1 MYRIGIDVG
10 GTFTDLVA
18 VDDFG
23 RTTLAKVASTPSDP
37 SAGALDGLKLL
48 ADTLGVE
55 LARLLAQTQRIV
67 HGTTVATNALLERKG
82 AKVGLLT
89 TEGHRDVI
97 EMREGLKDDRY
108 NLRLPPPEQLVPR
121 KLRLGVRE
129 RLRADGTVERPL
141 DLTSLD
147 RAIAVLKR
155 EQVEAMAVC
164 YLHAYRD
171 PRHELATKDRIVSR
185 LPGLYVSLSSET
197 LPQIK
202 EYERV
207 STTVVNA
214 YVGPALS
221 AYLTRLEQRLGAAGY
236 RGPTLIIQSHGGVAP
251 IGEAG
256 RLAAGAVLSG
266 PAGGVA
272 GSVHA
277 ARLLG
282 LMEFGG
288 NLIPFD
294 MGGTSTDISL
304 ITGGQPS
311 LAAGRRVAGHTIA
324 LNSLDIASIG
334 AGGGSIA
341 RVDAGG
347 ILHVGPESAGAVP
360 GPACYGTGGTEPTV
374 TDANLVLGYLD
385 PAGFLGGRHRLDQRA
400 AEAAVDRIAAALG
413 VGRLAAARGI
423 HRVVN
428 TTMAEGVRL
437 VSVRRGVDPRQ
448 FALLAFGGAAG
459 VHATDIAR
467 QLDLSRVFVPRV
479 APVLSAWGML
489 ATDLRF
495 EIART
500 HIGDTNVL
508 DGAAVKR
515 LFDGMEAEGLERLR
529 AGPGSGSEA
538 GFEGPVR
545 TTRSTDMRYGEQVF
559 EIAVPLD
566 DVDWSVADPLPQIV
580 ERFHRR
586 HEELYTYSLP
596 DQETVLVNA
605 RVAVSGI
612 LSALPQ
618 EPTLPEL
625 PPTPPRSERRVY
637 LDDWITAPVYD
648 FDALAPAQRIAG
660 PAIIESAMTTVLL
673 RPGDRAIVTTLGW
686 LDVAIAK
693 HSINSSTGGA

>member
-1 MYRIGIDVG
+1 MYRIGVDVG

-18 VDDFG
+18 VDAFG
-23 RTTLAKVASTPSDP
+23 KATSVKVPSTPDDP
-37 SAGALDGLKLL
+37 S
-48 ADTLGVE
+48 LGV
-55 LARLLAQTQRIV
+55 LGGLQYLAQTLGTERAALLTETERVV
-67 HGTTVATNALLERKG
+67 HGTTVATNALLEHKG
-82 AKVGLLT
+82 ARVGLLT

-108 NLRLPPPEQLVPR
+108 NLRVPPPEQLVPR

-129 RLRADGTVERPL
+129 RLRADGRVEIPL
-141 DLTSLD
+141 DRVSLE
-147 RAIAVLKR
+147 RAVDALKR
-155 EQVEAMAVC
+155 EQINAVGVC

-171 PRHELATKDRIVSR
+171 PRHELTTKAAIERE
-185 LPGLYVSLSSET
+185 LPGIYVSLSSEV

-221 AYLTRLEQRLGAAGY
+221 RYLARLERRLAEAGY
-236 RGPTLIIQSHGGVAP
+236 GGPTLIIQSHGGVAA
-251 IGEAG
+251 IAESG

-266 PAGGVA
+266 PAGGIA

-282 LMEFGG
+282 KH

-304 ITGGQPS
+304 IVGGQPT
-311 LAAGRRVAGHTIA
+311 LVTGRRVAGHTIA

-360 GPACYGTGGTEPTV
+360 GPACYGAGGTAATV

-385 PAGFLGGRHRLDQRA
+385 PASFLGGRRRLDRSA
-400 AEAAVDRIAAALG
+400 AEAAVDGIAAKLG
-413 VGRLAAARGI
+413 IDRLAAARGI

-437 VSVRRGVDPRQ
+437 VTVRRGVDPRH
-448 FALLAFGGAAG
+448 FALLAFGGASG
-459 VHATDIAR
+459 LHATQIAR
-467 QLDLSRVFVPRV
+467 QLDLSRVIVPRV
-479 APVLSAWGML
+479 AAVLSAWGML
-489 ATDLRF
+489 TTDLRF
-495 EIART
+495 EVVRT
-500 HIGDTNVL
+500 HIGDMRAL
-508 DGAAVKR
+508 DGTGVKQ
-515 LFDGMEAEGLERLR
+515 LFDEMEAEGLERLR
-529 AGPGSGSEA
+529 ASPGSGSGA
-538 GFEGPVR
+538 RFDGPVC
-545 TTRSTDMRYGEQVF
+545 TVRSVDMRYGEQVF

-566 DVDWSVADPLPQIV
+566 GVDWAAADPLPQIV
-580 ERFHRR
+580 ERFNRR
-586 HEELYTYSLP
+586 HEELYTYSQP

-605 RVAVSGI
+605 RVAVAGL

-618 EPTLPEL
+618 EPDLSEA
-625 PPTPPRSERRVY
+625 PPTAPRGERRTY
-637 LDDWITAPVYD
+637 LDDWVTSPVYD
-648 FDALAPAQRIAG
+648 FEALAPKQTIAG
-660 PAIIESAMTTVLL
+660 PAIIESPMTTVLL
-673 RPGDRAIVTTLGW
+673 RQGEVATVTPLGW
-686 LDVAIAK
+686 LDIILPPGRTRTVM
-693 HSINSSTGGA
+693 

>member
-1 MYRIGIDVG
+1 VYRIGIDVG

-23 RTTLAKVASTPSDP
+23 RATLAKVLSTPEDP
-37 SAGALDGLKLL
+37 SIGVLDGLKLL
-48 ADTLGVE
+48 ADMLGLE
-55 LARLLAQTQRIV
+55 LGPLLSETERIV
-67 HGTTVATNALLERKG
+67 HGTTVATNALLEHKG
-82 AKVGLLT
+82 ARVGLLT

-108 NLRLPPPEQLVPR
+108 NLRVPPPEQLVPR
-121 KLRLGVRE
+121 RLRIEVRE
-129 RLRADGTVERPL
+129 RLRADGRVETPL
-141 DLTSLD
+141 DPSSLD
-147 RAIAVLKR
+147 GALD
-155 EQVEAMAVC
+155 ELQDEGVEAIAVC

-171 PRHELATKDRIVSR
+171 PTHERVTKEAIERR
-185 LPGLYVSLSSET
+185 FPGFYVSLASDV

-221 AYLTRLEQRLGAAGY
+221 GYLSRLERRLVDAGY
-236 RGPTLIIQSHGGVAP
+236 DGPTLIIQSHGGVAP
-251 IGEAG
+251 IEEAA
-256 RLAAGAVLSG
+256 RLAAGGVLSG
-266 PAGGVA
+266 PAGGIA
-272 GSVHA
+272 GSAYA

-282 LMEFGG
+282 EG

-304 ITGGQPS
+304 IVGGQPS
-311 LAAGRRVAGHTIA
+311 LATGRRVAGHTIA

-341 RVDAGG
+341 RADAGG

-360 GPACYGTGGTEPTV
+360 GPACYGAGGDAATV

-385 PAGFLGGRHRLDQRA
+385 PANFLGGRRHLDRAA
-400 AEAAVDRIAAALG
+400 AEAAVDRIADALG
-413 VGRLAAARGI
+413 IDRLAAARGI

-437 VSVRRGVDPRQ
+437 VSVRRGVDPRH
-448 FALLAFGGAAG
+448 FTLLAFGGASG
-459 VHATDIAR
+459 LHATDIAR
-467 QLDLSRVFVPRV
+467 QLDLSRVVVPRV

-495 EIART
+495 EVART
-500 HIGDTNVL
+500 HIGDTKAL
-508 DGAAVKR
+508 DGGAIKL
-515 LFDGMEAEGLERLR
+515 LFEEMEADGVRRLR
-529 AGPGSGSEA
+529 AAPGSGSRA
-538 GFEGPVR
+538 GFDGPVR
-545 TTRSTDMRYGEQVF
+545 TTRSADMRYGEQVF
-559 EIAVPLD
+559 EITVPLD
-566 DVDWSVADPLPQIV
+566 GVDWEAADPLPQIV

-586 HEELYTYSLP
+586 HEDLYTYALP

-605 RVAVSGI
+605 RATVAGI

-618 EPTLPEL
+618 EPNLREA
-625 PPTPPRSERRVY
+625 PPTAPRSERRIY
-637 LDDWITAPVYD
+637 LDNWVSAPVYD
-648 FDALAPAQRIAG
+648 FDALAPAQIITG
-660 PAIIESAMTTVLL
+660 PAIVESAMTTVLL
-673 RPGDRAIVTTLGW
+673 RPGERATVTALGW
-686 LDVAIAK
+686 LDIAISVAVDR
-693 HSINSSTGGA
+693 